1 MVQALRLVN
10 IVIDDLDIETTV
22 SRSGQVLEQLEQ
34 LGTSD
39 TVCAVNSQMTLR
51 LCVFHGLLEGSG
63 QFLVVSLLAD
73 LAVFILSSL
82 RVDATDQVVKLRG
95 GEDAV
100 VCRLSFGG
108 SQSIIEASDQARTGS
123 TSIAGEDDSGRGVEV
138 DLECLD
144 EFVVDL
150 NEVVVGFGI
159 GELSGVLLPRSLE
172 HLTLYSQSEQGKL
185 TMERTGDGMY
195 HRVDELDTVVL
206 WRVVTGSDHDTNRLS
221 IELARTQRGQESNTV
236 DDRVED
242 VAGDGEFECEALGGT
257 DTYAFIRNWGYG
269 QHCVYSITTV
279 RHCLTPAV
287 PYWNLPTSS
296 AGVLC
301 LAEASLTASSWLIV
315 EIESMFN
322 C

>member
-1 MVQALRLVN
+1 M
-10 IVIDDLDIETTV
+10 
-22 SRSGQVLEQLEQ
+22 
-34 LGTSD
+34 
-39 TVCAVNSQMTLR
+39 
-51 LCVFHGLLEGSG
+51 
-63 QFLVVSLLAD
+63 
-73 LAVFILSSL
+73 
-82 RVDATDQVVKLRG
+82 K
-95 GEDAV
+95 
-100 VCRLSFGG
+100 
-108 SQSIIEASDQARTGS
+108 
-123 TSIAGEDDSGRGVEV
+123 
-138 DLECLD
+138 
-144 EFVVDL
+144 
-150 NEVVVGFGI
+150 
-159 GELSGVLLPRSLE
+159 
-172 HLTLYSQSEQGKL
+172 
-185 TMERTGDGMY
+185 RTGDGMY

-269 QHCVYSITTV
+269 QHCVYSITIV